1 MHIQIFNSNQIQL
14 LPLVKQFKREFYL
27 VGGTAI
33 ALHIG
38 HRRSIDFD
46 LFKFSPIKP
55 KNIIQIITDFGYPYI
70 ITRRVTEQLNVTIND
85 VKFTF
90 FQYPSKINATEY
102 LEDILRL
109 PNLLDL
115 AAMKAYALG
124 RRSKWKDYVD
134 LYFIL
139 KEHFTVKQISERTT
153 ELFGQLFSEKLF
165 RAQLSYFD
173 DIDYTEPVEFL
184 VQTVPDVEIKNLL
197 IDKATTIFGE

>member
-1 MHIQIFNSNQIQL
+1 MHKEIFNKNQNQL
-14 LPLVKQFKREFYL
+14 LHLVKQFKREYFL

-46 LFKFSPIKP
+46 LFKFNQIKP
-55 KNIIQIITDFGYPYI
+55 KSIITKIDEFNYPYLV
-70 ITRRVTEQLNVTIND
+70 TRRVSEQLNLSIME

-90 FQYPSKINATEY
+90 FQYPFEINATEKF
-102 LEDILRL
+102 EDILRL
-109 PNLLDL
+109 PKLIDL

-139 KEHFTVKQISERTT
+139 KEHFTIEQISKKAIEIY
-153 ELFGQLFSEKLF
+153 GQLFSEKLF
-165 RAQLSYFD
+165 RAQLSYFK
-173 DIDYTEPVEFL
+173 DIDYTEAVEYVGKDIPELEIKEFL
-184 VQTVPDVEIKNLL
+184 INR
-197 IDKATTIFGE
+197 ATSCFE